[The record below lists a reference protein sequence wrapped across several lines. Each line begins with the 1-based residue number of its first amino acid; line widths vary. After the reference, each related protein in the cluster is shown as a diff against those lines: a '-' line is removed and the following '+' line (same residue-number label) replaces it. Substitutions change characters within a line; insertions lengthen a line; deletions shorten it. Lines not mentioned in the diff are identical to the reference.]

1 MGCNCGKGTPPA
13 GMGQRAPR
21 DPATPPPPV
30 KPPTHSIR
38 KGLTGQTQTFTLTTG
53 DGRTQTFGSKL
64 EAQAE
69 RARNH
74 NGQGSIT
81 PG

>member
-1 MGCNCGKGTPPA
+1 
-13 GMGQRAPR
+13 MGQRAPR

-38 KGLTGQTQTFTLTTG
+38 KGLTGVTQTFTLNTVNG
-53 DGRTQTFGSKL
+53 QALRFGSKL
-64 EAQAE
+64 EAQA
-69 RARNH
+69 ARKREH
-74 NGQGSIT
+74 GGQGSIT